1 MKTKKHYLIVGGTSG
16 LGYEYV
22 KKIHKNN
29 VVSVI
34 GRNINKISEL
44 NKKGVKAINFDLSNL
59 IDIEKQLSEI
69 ISYNGKIDN
78 FIFCAGIQNI
88 KPMKMLTVEEIEKI
102 ITINFTSA
110 AVLTS
115 LCSKNKFSN
124 ELANFILISS
134 TAASNPERGIAT
146 YAATKA
152 ALNQLIKSLSTELAP
167 KRINGIAPGWLKTP
181 MTANFKHIYNEEFVN
196 KYNKKALG
204 ITSLDDVCN
213 VIDYLLSGQSK
224 YINGEIIHVDGGA
237 RFC

>member
-1 MKTKKHYLIVGGTSG
+1 MKNKKHYLIIGGTSG

-22 KKIHKNN
+22 KKIYKNN

-34 GRNINKISEL
+34 GRNINKINEL
-44 NKKGVKAINFDLSNL
+44 QKNGVKAVNFDLTNL
-59 IDIEKQLSEI
+59 LDIEKKCLEI
-69 ISYNGKIDN
+69 VSYNGKIDN

-88 KPMKMLTVEEIEKI
+88 KPMKMLSVQEIEKI

-134 TAASNPERGIAT
+134 TAASNPERGIAA
-146 YAATKA
+146 YSATKA
-152 ALNQLIKSLSTELAP
+152 ALNQLIKSLSTEIAP

-181 MTANFKHIYNEEFVN
+181 MTERFKHIYNEEFVD
-196 KYNKKALG
+196 KYNNKALG

-213 VIDYLLSGQSK
+213 VIDYLLSDKGK